1 MYCRHLCALYGCVS
15 NSNNNNNNNNN
26 KQRRGRCR
34 HRKLKHT
41 K

>member
-1 MYCRHLCALYGCVS
+1 MYCRHLCALYSCVS
-15 NSNNNNNNNNN
+15 NSNNNNNNNN